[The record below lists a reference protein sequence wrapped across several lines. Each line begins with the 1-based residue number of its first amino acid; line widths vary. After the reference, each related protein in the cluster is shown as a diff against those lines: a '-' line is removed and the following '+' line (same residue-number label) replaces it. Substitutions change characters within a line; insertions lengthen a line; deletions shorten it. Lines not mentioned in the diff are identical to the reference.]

1 MKQNKDK
8 GRWTAVYTRVSS
20 DGQRD
25 DSQDKALRDYLKAHG
40 VGNVQWYRDRV
51 SGKTLDRPAMK
62 ALQAD
67 VFGGKVVAV
76 LVYRLDRLARNLRDG
91 INLLADLCQRGV
103 RVVSLCEQLD
113 LNGSVG
119 QIIASVLFGVAQM
132 EREAI
137 NERIRAGIAARKAK
151 GLPTGRKPGQRPR
164 WSLAKRK
171 VDPALARSLR
181 EQGAKIED
189 IAAKFGCTKVA
200 IYNAL
205 KATATAG

>member
-1 MKQNKDK
+1 MKQNEDE
-8 GRWTAVYTRVSS
+8 GRWTAVYTRVST

-25 DSQDKALRDYLKAHG
+25 DSQKKALRDYLKSHG
-40 VGNVQWYRDRV
+40 ITNVRWYADRV

-62 ALQAD
+62 AMQAD
-67 VFGGKVVAV
+67 VFGGKVAAV
-76 LVYRLDRLARNLRDG
+76 LVWRLDRLARNLRDG

-151 GLPTGRKPGQRPR
+151 GLPTGRRPGQCPK
-164 WSLAKRK
+164 WSPAKRK
-171 VDPALARSLR
+171 VDVALAKSLR
-181 EQGAKIED
+181 KQGATVAD
-189 IAAKFGCTKVA
+189 IAQRFGCTKPCV
-200 IYNAL
+200 YNAL
-205 KATATAG
+205 KAER